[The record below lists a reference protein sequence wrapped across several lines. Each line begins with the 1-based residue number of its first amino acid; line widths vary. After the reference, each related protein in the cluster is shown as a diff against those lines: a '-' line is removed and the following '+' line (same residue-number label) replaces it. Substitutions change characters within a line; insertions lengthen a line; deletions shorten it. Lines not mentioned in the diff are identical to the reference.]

1 MALPAVRQAVG
12 RASAQWSEEVGVKQF
27 VVTTAMGKRLI
38 GKGMAA
44 RPDIQAVLER
54 GTLVIIA
61 GTTNGYVAEE
71 VLGAIGQREGF
82 TRVGFR
88 RGITVAPG
96 AKAAQADFPGDVVIV
111 DGQWQQGKMVV
122 DVADD
127 LREGDIVLKGANAF
141 DSRGQA
147 AVQIG
152 HPKGGTILA
161 AVPAV
166 IGRRVRMIVPVGLEK
181 RVLQDVN
188 VLAERCNAPGGQ
200 GPRLYPLPGQVF
212 TELDAIRLLTGA
224 EAILL
229 AAGGVYGAEGASWLG
244 IDGTEAEIEAAAAL
258 IRSVAGEPPCQA

>member
-1 MALPAVRQAVG
+1 MR
-12 RASAQWSEEVGVKQF
+12 QF

-44 RPDIQAVLER
+44 REDIRSVLAQ

-71 VLGAIGQREGF
+71 ILGAIGQGEGF
-82 TRVGFR
+82 SRVGFR
-88 RGITVAPG
+88 RGVTVAPG
-96 AKAAQADFPGDVVIV
+96 AKAARAEFPGDVVIV
-111 DGQWQQGKMVV
+111 DGLWQRGKTIV

-141 DSRGQA
+141 DLWGQA

-152 HPKGGTILA
+152 DRKGGTILA

-166 IGRRVRMIVPVGLEK
+166 IGRRVRLIVPVGLEK
-181 RVLQDVN
+181 RVSEDVH
-188 VLAERCNAPGGQ
+188 VLAQRCNAPGGQ
-200 GPRLYPLPGQVF
+200 GPRLYPMPGEIF
-212 TELDAIRLLTGA
+212 TELDAVGLLTGA

-229 AAGGVYGAEGASWLG
+229 AAGGVYGAEGSSWLG
-244 IDGTEAEIEAAAAL
+244 IDGT
-258 IRSVAGEPPCQA
+258 